1 MVKRMLTRLPIK
13 LMRTMGLA
21 TVFRPRTSGWG
32 RARAAMEDYAAE
44 QKRKQHAALGLDG
57 TGHDGKDEPQI
68 PAAAE

>member
-1 MVKRMLTRLPIK
+1 M
-13 LMRTMGLA
+13 TMGLA

-57 TGHDGKDEPQI
+57 PRLQDEEKPRI